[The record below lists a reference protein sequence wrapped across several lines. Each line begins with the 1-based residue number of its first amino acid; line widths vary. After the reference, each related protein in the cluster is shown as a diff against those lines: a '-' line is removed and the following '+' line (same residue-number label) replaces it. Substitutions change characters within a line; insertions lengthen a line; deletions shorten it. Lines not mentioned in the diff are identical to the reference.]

1 MRKMTKK
8 KNGFTLIEL
17 LVVIAIIALLLS
29 ILLPALKKAKNLAR
43 DSICMNN
50 LKQVGVAM
58 TSYANNYNQKIPR
71 NAGATYGPEFDQP
84 IWVIAFLPYLGT
96 PVSNINEYYK
106 VAIYDCPMHPNKEQT
121 IDYVVNSWGAAGT
134 ENEHKGV
141 SKLTDIANLGSKIY
155 LVDHEYII
163 NPSSTD
169 PLQPAYTKIYRNFND
184 LNSWR
189 AALDFHKKEWIP
201 GTTEGANNNARR
213 VAKARHK
220 QKGSNA
226 MYFDG
231 HSGFVEAKDL
241 TPDKFYTTSN

>member
-1 MRKMTKK
+1 MKKMIKE

-58 TSYANNYNQKIPR
+58 TAYASNYDQKIPR
-71 NAGATYGPEFDQP
+71 NAGAAYGPEFDQP
-84 IWVIAFLPYLGT
+84 IWVISFLPYLGV
-96 PVSNINEYYK
+96 PVNSINDYYK
-106 VAIYDCPMHPNKEQT
+106 VAIYDCPMYPHKEQT

-134 ENEHKGV
+134 EDEHKGV
-141 SKLTDIANLGSKIY
+141 SKITDIANLGSKIY
-155 LVDHEYII
+155 LVDREYTI
-163 NPSSTD
+163 NPGSTN
-169 PLQPAYTKIYRNFND
+169 PLQPAYQSIIRNITD
-184 LNSWR
+184 LNNSR
-189 AALDFHKKEWIP
+189 ASLDFHMKAMIP
-201 GTTEGANNNARR
+201 GCVEGIDSTRR

-231 HSGFVEAKDL
+231 HSGFVEAKNL
-241 TPDKFYTTSN
+241 TPDKFYTTK